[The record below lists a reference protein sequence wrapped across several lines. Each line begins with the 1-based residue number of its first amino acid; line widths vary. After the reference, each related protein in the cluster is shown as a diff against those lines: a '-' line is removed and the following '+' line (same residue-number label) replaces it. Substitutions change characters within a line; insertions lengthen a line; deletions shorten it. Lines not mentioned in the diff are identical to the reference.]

1 MEVLLYHSLDCNS
14 LVDLEKYKP
23 ARLPLEK
30 REEDRRLDGK
40 HMRYV
45 PSMSPEVMLVRILLA
60 AQTAHVPF
68 LAVVPLQMLHQLG
81 L

>member
-1 MEVLLYHSLDCNS
+1 MEVLLYHSLDYNS

-30 REEDRRLDGK
+30 REKEERILDGK

-45 PSMSPEVMLVRILLA
+45 PSMSPEVVLVRIFLA

-68 LAVVPLQMLHQLG
+68 LTVVPLQMLH
-81 L
+81 